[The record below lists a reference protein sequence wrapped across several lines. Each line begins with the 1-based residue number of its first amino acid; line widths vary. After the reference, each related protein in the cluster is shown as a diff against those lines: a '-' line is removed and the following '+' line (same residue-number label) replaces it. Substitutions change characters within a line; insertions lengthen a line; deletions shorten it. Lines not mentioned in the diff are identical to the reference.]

1 MKNSLGILGGGQL
14 GMFICQAAKKYNIK
28 TTVFSDS
35 KNFSAKEFCDNF
47 LVGSFSD
54 QNLIDKFINSSELF
68 TIETEN
74 ITITVLKKIENKKKY
89 FHLRIL

>member
-47 LVGSFSD
+47 LIKSHIGNQPVFYLFIPFTPL
-54 QNLIDKFINSSELF
+54 NLIGDIP
-68 TIETEN
+68 TI
-74 ITITVLKKIENKKKY
+74 
-89 FHLRIL
+89 